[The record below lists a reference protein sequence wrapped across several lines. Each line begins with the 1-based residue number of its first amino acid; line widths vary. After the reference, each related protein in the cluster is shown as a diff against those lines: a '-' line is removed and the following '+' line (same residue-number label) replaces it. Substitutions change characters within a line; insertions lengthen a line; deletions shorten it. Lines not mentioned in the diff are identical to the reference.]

1 LTIVNRIYYSRQNT
15 APAAGCTRT
24 GAFTTRGLVATT
36 TTRQLLTALAAVSA
50 LAGCTAPNAD
60 LGGLA
65 PNAIDYNWHVRPIL
79 SENCFKCHGP
89 DPASR
94 EAGLRLDLH
103 DFAVAEL
110 PETPGKRA
118 IVPGNAT
125 GSELVRRIRAAN
137 ADERMPPESTH
148 KMLSPQ
154 QIAILEQWIE
164 NGAEYRAHWAF
175 IAPRRPA
182 VPNAAG
188 TGAARNEIDR
198 FVLARLQREGLTP
211 ASEADK
217 ETLINRV
224 TLTLTGL
231 PPTVH
236 EVDAFVA
243 DNAPDVYERLVD
255 RLLVSPAY
263 AEHMA
268 SYWLDLARFSE
279 TDGFLDDHHDRLLW
293 PWRDWVIDSFAR
305 NRPFDEFATWQLAG
319 DLLPDATREQI
330 LATSYLRVGKRTTEN
345 GAIDAEYK
353 AEYMVERTDNALGT
367 ALLGLTVGC
376 ARCHDHK
383 YDPIK
388 QTDYYSLGAFF
399 NSNDE
404 PGAYAPGFS
413 GIQGG
418 PTLPWPDEATAAA
431 LDEAAAE
438 VRERT
443 AEYDAVRAA
452 AHSAARL
459 EAERLAADATSTAKT
474 VRAALAESLE
484 AHYEFES
491 ARSAVLAD
499 LPPPRTPRIP
509 PPGLTEFR
517 RNAYSPPPAEN
528 ETVEQ
533 RRQRQAFELAARVPR
548 NYNAEALT
556 LSPAATPGVAPAVIQ
571 GPLFRAGVRG
581 QALFFDE
588 TNRGFMGA
596 DVGYYDRSDPFTVD
610 FWFYVGADYDNVPVL
625 NHLAEQ
631 NSGRTGYRLTIQ
643 DGKLWASL
651 AHSPPANMI
660 AIETLDALPVGEW
673 THIALTYDG
682 SSRAAG
688 LKLHLNG
695 VEAATRTVRDQL
707 TRTILPFTSGDVFD
721 PFLGLAVGTRF
732 REKAP
737 VGSGIDELRVF
748 ARDLTSAEI
757 GFLHDEARSPS
768 VDELAALLTSTDAQV
783 VAARAA
789 LTAARAKENEL
800 ATSVPQVLVMG
811 DAPEPTPT
819 FVLNRGVY
827 SDLGERVEPQGLPSV
842 LEWDDSWPRNRLGL
856 TRWLF
861 DPRQPL
867 TARVFVNRIWQMHF
881 GRGIVETSEDF
892 GSQGSIPTHPE
903 LLDWLA
909 VQFVES
915 GWDVKALHRL
925 IVSSGTYRQ
934 SSVATPELIARD
946 AGNALYAR
954 GPRWRMTAEM
964 VRDSALAASGLLASG
979 VGGPSVKPYQPAGI
993 WNPLNSFY
1001 NYPVPDTLPADDL
1014 HRRTLYTFVKRNATH
1029 PAMKIFDFTNRTE
1042 SIARRRSSNTPL
1054 QALVLMNDPQY
1065 VEAYRAL
1072 AAEALRFSANEDAQL
1087 ERLYRHA
1094 TRAAPGPEHVAVLRD
1109 YYREQHGA
1117 YDGNDAKI
1125 ASLLDVG
1132 VEPADPTL
1140 DRTALAA
1147 LTNVAALVMSSP
1159 DAYTVR

>member
-1 LTIVNRIYYSRQNT
+1 
-15 APAAGCTRT
+15 
-24 GAFTTRGLVATT
+24 VATT
-36 TTRQLLTALAAVSA
+36 ATRQLLTSIAAVAA
-50 LAGCTAPNAD
+50 LAGCTAPSTD

-65 PNAIDYNWHVRPIL
+65 ADAIDYNWHVRPIL

-89 DPASR
+89 DPSSR

-118 IVPGNAT
+118 IVPGNAA

-148 KMLSPQ
+148 KTLSAQ

-164 NGAEYRAHWAF
+164 NGAEYRPHWAL
-175 IAPRRPA
+175 IAPQRPA
-182 VPNAAG
+182 VPNAADS
-188 TGAARNEIDR
+188 APNEIDR
-198 FVLARLQREGLTP
+198 FVRARLRHEGLMP
-211 ASEADK
+211 ASEADS

-231 PPTVH
+231 PPTLA

-243 DNAPDVYERLVD
+243 EAAPDAYDRLVD
-255 RLLVSPAY
+255 RLLASTAY

-268 SYWLDLARFSE
+268 GYWLDLARFSE

-305 NRPFDEFATWQLAG
+305 NRPFDEFGTWQLAG
-319 DLLPDATREQI
+319 DLLPNATRDQI
-330 LATSYLRVGKRTTEN
+330 LATAYLRVGKRTTEN

-353 AEYMVERTDNALGT
+353 AEYMVERTDNALGV
-367 ALLGLTVGC
+367 AFLGLTVGC

-383 YDPIK
+383 YDPIT
-388 QTDYYSLGAFF
+388 QADYYSLGAFF

-418 PTLPWPDEATAAA
+418 PTLPWPDDATAAA
-431 LDEAAAE
+431 LDTATADIAARSAELEAA
-438 VRERT
+438 
-443 AEYDAVRAA
+443 RAA
-452 AHSAARL
+452 AQSSVRSAA
-459 EAERLAADATSTAKT
+459 EPLAADPTRAANAI
-474 VRAALAESLE
+474 RGALAAALA

-491 ARSAVLAD
+491 ARPAALAD
-499 LPPPRTPRIP
+499 LPPPRTPHLP

-517 RNAYSPPPAEN
+517 RNAYSAPPPTN
-528 ETVEQ
+528 ETPEQ
-533 RRQRQAFELAARVPR
+533 RRQREAQALAARVPR
-548 NYNAEALT
+548 NYNAESLT
-556 LSPAATPGVAPAVIQ
+556 LSPAATAGVAPAVIQ
-571 GPLFRAGVRG
+571 APSFRTGVKG

-588 TNRGFMGA
+588 TNRGFMGR
-596 DVGYYDRSDPFTVD
+596 DVGYYDRSDAFTLD
-610 FWFYVGADYDNVPVL
+610 FWFFVGAEYDNVPVL

-631 NSGRTGYRLTIQ
+631 NSGRTGYRLTIV

-660 AIETLDALPVGEW
+660 AIETIGRLPVGEW
-673 THIALTYDG
+673 SHITLAYDG

-688 LKLHLNG
+688 LKLYLNG
-695 VEAATRTVRDQL
+695 AEAPARRVRDHL
-707 TRTILPFTSGDVFD
+707 TRTILPFTSADVFD

-748 ARDLTSAEI
+748 NRDLTPAEI
-757 GFLHDEARSPS
+757 GFLHDETRAASAA
-768 VDELAALLTSTDAQV
+768 ELAELLTATEPGVA
-783 VAARAA
+783 AARAA

-811 DAPEPTPT
+811 DAPDPTPT

-827 SDLGERVEPQGLPSV
+827 SDLGQRVEPQGLPSV
-842 LEWDDSWPRNRLGL
+842 LAWDESWPRNRLGL
-856 TRWLF
+856 ARWLF
-861 DPRQPL
+861 DRRQPL
-867 TARVFVNRIWQMHF
+867 TARVLANRIWQMHF
-881 GRGIVETSEDF
+881 GRGLVETSEDF
-892 GSQGSIPTHPE
+892 GSQGAIPTHPE

-909 VQFVES
+909 VELVES
-915 GWDVKALHRL
+915 GWDLKALHRR
-925 IVSSGTYRQ
+925 IVTSATYRQ
-934 SSVATPELIARD
+934 SSAATPELVSRD
-946 AGNALYAR
+946 AANALYAR

-964 VRDSALAASGLLASG
+964 VRDGALAASGTLAST

-1001 NYPVPDTLPADDL
+1001 DYPQPETLPADDL

-1029 PAMKIFDFTNRTE
+1029 PGMKIFDFTNRTE

-1054 QALVLMNDPQY
+1054 QALALMNDPQY
-1065 VEAYRAL
+1065 VEAYRSL
-1072 AAEALRFSANEDAQL
+1072 AAEALRFAPGEDAQL
-1087 ERLYRHA
+1087 TRLYRHA
-1094 TRAAPGPEHVAVLRD
+1094 TRVTPRSEHLAVLRE
-1109 YYREQHGA
+1109 YYDEQLAA
-1117 YDGNDAKI
+1117 YRGNDAKI
-1125 ASLLDVG
+1125 ASVLDVG
-1132 VEPADPTL
+1132 VVPADPAL
-1140 DRTALAA
+1140 DRTSLAA

>member
-1 LTIVNRIYYSRQNT
+1 M
-15 APAAGCTRT
+15 ATRT
-24 GAFTTRGLVATT
+24 NRRLATGAAI
-36 TTRQLLTALAAVSA
+36 AV
-50 LAGCTAPNAD
+50 LCGCAAPNPE

-65 PNAIDYNWHVRPIL
+65 ADAIDYNWHVRPIL

-89 DPASR
+89 DPAAR
-94 EAGLRLDLH
+94 EAGLRLDLR

-110 PETPGKRA
+110 PETPGKHA
-118 IVPGNAT
+118 IVPGNA
-125 GSELVRRIRAAN
+125 GRSELVRRIRATN
-137 ADERMPPESTH
+137 VDERMPPESTH
-148 KMLSPQ
+148 KALSPRQ
-154 QIAILEQWIE
+154 MAILEQWIE
-164 NGAEYRAHWAF
+164 NGAEYRQHWAF

-182 VPNAAG
+182 IPNVTSAG
-188 TGAARNEIDR
+188 ETRNEIDG
-198 FVLARLQREGLTP
+198 FVRARLDREGLTP
-211 ASEADK
+211 SAAADK

-231 PPTVH
+231 PPTLA
-236 EVDAFVA
+236 EVDAFVG
-243 DNAPDVYERLVD
+243 DTAPDAYERLVD
-255 RLLVSPAY
+255 RLLASPAY

-268 SYWLDLARFSE
+268 GYWLDLARFSE

-293 PWRDWVIDSFAR
+293 PYRDWVIDSFAR

-319 DLLPDATREQI
+319 DLLPNATREQI
-330 LATSYLRVGKRTTEN
+330 LATAYLRVGKRTTEN

-431 LDEAAAE
+431 LRDAATEVSAKAVDYAAAQAAATE
-438 VRERT
+438 P
-443 AEYDAVRAA
+443 ARAA
-452 AHSAARL
+452 AA
-459 EAERLAADATSTAKT
+459 RLAAEAPAA
-474 VRAALAESLE
+474 VARIRAALAGALA
-484 AHYEFES
+484 AHYAFES
-491 ARSAVLAD
+491 ARPAQVTD
-499 LPPPRTPRIP
+499 LPRPRTPNIP
-509 PPGLTEFR
+509 PATLIEFR
-517 RNAYSPPPAEN
+517 RNPFSGPPPPPT
-528 ETVEQ
+528 ETAEQ
-533 RRQRQAFELAARVPR
+533 RRQREAFELVFRVPR
-548 NYNAEALT
+548 NYNAESLT

-571 GPLFRAGVRG
+571 SPLFRAGVRG
-581 QALFFDE
+581 NALFFDE
-588 TNRGFMGA
+588 TNRGFLGS
-596 DVGYYDRSDPFTVD
+596 DVGYYDRSDPFTLD
-610 FWFYVGADYDNVPVL
+610 FWFYVGAEYDNVPVI

-631 NSGRTGYRLTIQ
+631 NSGRTGYRLTI
-643 DGKLWASL
+643 DKGRLWASL

-660 AIETLDALPVGEW
+660 AVETEQPLAVGEW
-673 THIALTYDG
+673 SHITLTYDG
-682 SSRAAG
+682 SSRVAG
-688 LKLHLNG
+688 LKLFLNG
-695 VEAATRTVRDQL
+695 KPAATRSVRDRL
-707 TRTILPFTSGDVFD
+707 TRTILPFTSADVFD

-748 ARDLTSAEI
+748 ERDLTPVEIAFLQDETLDASPDLRERLAE
-757 GFLHDEARSPS
+757 
-768 VDELAALLTSTDAQV
+768 LLTHTDAQV

-789 LTAARAKENEL
+789 LTAARARENEL
-800 ATSVPQVLVMG
+800 ATGVPQVLVMG

-827 SDLGERVEPQGLPSV
+827 SDPGERVEPAGLASV
-842 LEWDDSWPRNRLGL
+842 LAWDDRWPHNRLGL
-856 TRWLF
+856 AQWLF

-867 TARVFVNRIWQMHF
+867 TARVFVNRVWQMHF

-892 GSQGSIPTHPE
+892 GSQGAIPTHPE

-909 VQFVES
+909 VEFMES

-925 IVSSGTYRQ
+925 IVTSATYAQ
-934 SSVATPELIARD
+934 SSAATPELVARD
-946 AGNALYAR
+946 APNALYAR

-964 VRDSALAASGLLASG
+964 VRDGALAASGLLVPN

-1001 NYPVPDTLPADDL
+1001 TYPVPEDLPPDEL

-1029 PAMKIFDFTNRTE
+1029 PGMKIFDFTNRTE

-1054 QALVLMNDPQY
+1054 QALELMNDPQY
-1065 VEAYRAL
+1065 VEAYRSL
-1072 AAEALRFSANEDAQL
+1072 AAEALRFAADEDAQL

-1094 TRAAPGPEHVAVLRD
+1094 TRATPTPAHVAVLRD
-1109 YYREQHGA
+1109 YYDEQRAA
-1117 YDGNDAKI
+1117 YEGNDPKI
-1125 ASLLDVG
+1125 AGVLDVG
-1132 VEPADPTL
+1132 VVAPDPSL
-1140 DRTALAA
+1140 DRTQLAA